1 MACLDGELPADR
13 AAVIR
18 AHLAVCDRCQRVS
31 DELTGVSRSLAQWRI
46 EKTPDTL
53 RAPSLFN
60 GGRASARWSWPSF
73 GVIWTRPVMVR
84 AFAGAAAVLLVGV
97 VLAQLPRR
105 YSTAR
110 PGVSASPSVRAYNLP
125 RKGVAGQAAADV
137 PESLSL
143 GHASQPPAQPT
154 RSAIVTRTARLRL
167 VATNFDTA
175 RPEVDRILR
184 DLSGF
189 VGEIVVTGGRGTPR
203 SLTATLRVPSDR
215 LDAALTAL
223 KGLGQ
228 VVQESQ
234 AGEDVTDQVVDLD
247 ARLTNNRNTETRLID
262 LLQKRT
268 GALDDV
274 LAAER
279 EIARVREE
287 IERLDAQRKHIQD
300 RVTYATLSLEVL
312 EERKAD
318 LDLGTQSLSTR
329 FRNAIV
335 EGFTAALDSLL
346 EVTLFLV
353 RVGPAL
359 MLWAVVLFWP
369 ARRFYRRLVVR
380 RS

>member
-1 MACLDGELPADR
+1 MACLDGEVPADR

-18 AHLAVCDRCQRVS
+18 AHLAVCNRCQRVS
-31 DELTGVSRSLAQWRI
+31 DELTGVSRHLAQWRI
-46 EKTPDTL
+46 EKAPDTL
-53 RAPSLFN
+53 RAPSLDTKVQTP
-60 GGRASARWSWPSF
+60 ARNVWSSF
-73 GVIWTRPVMVR
+73 RLLWTRPAFVRVFAGGCTVALVLIGVSQMNSRRSSVAKPTVR
-84 AFAGAAAVLLVGV
+84 APAVGAATRPMSDRAQGQTAPVEVPETLA
-97 VLAQLPRR
+97 LAQAPQ
-105 YSTAR
+105 
-110 PGVSASPSVRAYNLP
+110 PQ
-125 RKGVAGQAAADV
+125 RKA
-137 PESLSL
+137 L
-143 GHASQPPAQPT
+143 
-154 RSAIVTRTARLRL
+154 VTRTARLRI
-167 VATNFDTA
+167 VATSFDTA

-215 LDAALTAL
+215 LDAALAAL

-247 ARLTNNRNTETRLID
+247 ARLANNRNTEKRLLE

-279 EIARVREE
+279 EIARVRDE

-318 LDLGTQSLSTR
+318 LDLGAQSLSTR

-335 EGFTAALDSLL
+335 EGLTAAIDSLL

-359 MLWAVVLFWP
+359 MLWAVVLVWP
-369 ARRFYRRLVVR
+369 VR
-380 RS
+380 RAYRLLVARSS